1 MEAKRNDPCPCG
13 SGKKYKKCHGL
24 IEAEKKQVM
33 SSFAVTDPGENK
45 LISFTQ
51 KIIQA
56 IESKEESPPLTNF
69 PPSQASTKEAETPQL
84 APPRTITAGPL

>member
-13 SGKKYKKCHGL
+13 SGKKFKKCHGL

-33 SSFAVTDPGENK
+33 RSFAVGEAGQNP
-45 LISFTQ
+45 LVSFTQ
-51 KIIQA
+51 KILHA
-56 IESKEESPPLTNF
+56 IESNETSTPTLNL

-84 APPRTITAGPL
+84 APPRTFKAGPL

>member
-13 SGKKYKKCHGL
+13 SGKKFKKCHGL

-33 SSFAVTDPGENK
+33 RSFAVTDPGGNK
-45 LISFTQ
+45 LMSFTQ

-56 IESKEESPPLTNF
+56 LESKEEARPVTNF
-69 PPSQASTKEAETPQL
+69 PPSQASTKEAETPEL
-84 APPRTITAGPL
+84 APPRSYKVGPV